1 MRTDRRAGIAHIS
14 FPKEQR
20 PEALAPQGPC
30 AFRDQRSRGEAN
42 KAVLPV
48 AACPLRCQLAEPQCL
63 IWAQSA
69 PQLPPFPQRTQRGR
83 SPGRGRGGGS
93 KRPRLPST
101 VLDAL
106 QPLPSQPATPTLAP
120 PPPVAACPSSLFL
133 SPHFASWGSEDQIP
147 PARPP
152 PHELPGLGARAPRS
166 RPVHRGQPTGSSTRP
181 AALNFS
187 PGRCAG
193 LGAEGRAR
201 PGEPFP
207 QGCLARRVTLGSP
220 FT

>member
-20 PEALAPQGPC
+20 PEALAPRGPC

-42 KAVLPV
+42 KAVAPSRSLPPALSV
-48 AACPLRCQLAEPQCL
+48 GRASVPELGTVSP
-63 IWAQSA
+63 STS
-69 PQLPPFPQRTQRGR
+69 PFPQRTQRGR

-93 KRPRLPST
+93 KRPRLPAT

-106 QPLPSQPATPTLAP
+106 QPLPSPPATPTLAP

-152 PHELPGLGARAPRS
+152 PHEVPGLGARSPRS
-166 RPVHRGQPTGSSTRP
+166 RPVHRGHSAGSSTRP

-201 PGEPFP
+201 PGAPYP
-207 QGCLARRVTLGSP
+207 QAVSLVE
-220 FT
+220 

>member
-20 PEALAPQGPC
+20 PEALAPRGPC

-42 KAVLPV
+42 KAVAPSRSLSPALSVGRAPVPELETVSPSTSPLPV
-48 AACPLRCQLAEPQCL
+48 AYTEGPQPG
-63 IWAQSA
+63 AGQRRRVEAAA
-69 PQLPPFPQRTQRGR
+69 PPRD
-83 SPGRGRGGGS
+83 
-93 KRPRLPST
+93 RPRCPSAFAF
-101 VLDAL
+101 LA
-106 QPLPSQPATPTLAP
+106 ATPTLAP

-133 SPHFASWGSEDQIP
+133 SPHFASWDSEDQIP
-147 PARPP
+147 PVCPP
-152 PHELPGLGARAPRS
+152 PLELPGLRARARRS
-166 RPVHRGQPTGSSTRP
+166 RPVHRGHPARSSTRP

-201 PGEPFP
+201 PGAPFP
-207 QGCLARRVTLGSP
+207 QGCLPVG
-220 FT
+220 